1 MCDRYYFRAAP
12 VINQNIVLNDGH
24 FILATRVVVANHRLM
39 THTLNFIKIFFHHS
53 FIQYYFHE
61 VRGQNIRHIT
71 AKCVFPKYFSW
82 THNRCKHW
90 GWNKKKLLVTTW
102 SVSSQLKER
111 TRYFKNLEKRTR
123 NYERRKKEFSL

>member
-12 VINQNIVLNDGH
+12 VINQNIALNDGH

-61 VRGQNIRHIT
+61 VRGQNIRFYKIHQLKYKLNSQIKQQNVFSQNIFHGHIT
-71 AKCVFPKYFSW
+71 GANIEVEI
-82 THNRCKHW
+82 
-90 GWNKKKLLVTTW
+90 KKNCW
-102 SVSSQLKER
+102 SLPEV
-111 TRYFKNLEKRTR
+111 
-123 NYERRKKEFSL
+123 